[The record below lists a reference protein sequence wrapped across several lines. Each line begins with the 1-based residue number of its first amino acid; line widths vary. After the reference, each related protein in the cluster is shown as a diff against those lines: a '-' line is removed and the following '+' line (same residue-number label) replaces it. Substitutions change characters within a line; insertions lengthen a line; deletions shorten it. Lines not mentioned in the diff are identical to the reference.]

1 MKNKKAE
8 FLNSN
13 MRNSALELIFEVNVA
28 LK

>member
-13 MRNSALELIFEVNVA
+13 MKNSALELIFDVNVG